1 VKRRKGPGT
10 RKRGFGIPES
20 GFGKKKHQGKEE
32 RIGGR
37 SLDPFFFLKPV
48 ACGAAA
54 YFAGTRWRNRGSSVL
69 IRSMMSMLSVFSTW
83 KNRLAAEAPM
93 AFMNFL

>member
-37 SLDPFFFLKPV
+37 SLDPFFFLKPE
-48 ACGAAA
+48 ACSLRPKAA
-54 YFAGTRWRNRGSSVL
+54 
-69 IRSMMSMLSVFSTW
+69 
-83 KNRLAAEAPM
+83 
-93 AFMNFL
+93 